1 MQIGQ
6 IFKRVLGKAP
16 DPFAVPMPAARTEP
30 APGAPG
36 RSGQPGSGID
46 LPASIRAHA
55 VVVQGGAEVVV
66 DDRYQGHPE
75 LLSWLLVREWDA
87 GRRPAVTAVSAR
99 DLASHRDQAAGGSS
113 EFDDD
118 ASLGTLRAARQLL
131 TEAAKVRASD
141 VHVLIREKFAEV
153 QVRVKDDLSSIR
165 TMNRAEGE
173 ALIRA
178 ACVGLASVKDA
189 MYRPYEFQSAQI
201 EGGSLPGSGLSS
213 VRIIRGPAYP
223 IEHGGGFMVA
233 RLQYGGM
240 QALDEN
246 GKTDLTFATPKRPEG
261 ALALD
266 ARGYT
271 PLQIEKLETL
281 ASMPDGIVLISGPTG
296 SGKNT
301 TLFDLM
307 AQQARLFPGARQ
319 ITIEDPVEYPMDWA
333 VQLPVTDANDAKFAE
348 SLRTILRMDPDII
361 LVGELRGVETAR
373 TALAA
378 ALTGHM
384 VWSTIHTNDP
394 YLVIDRLEEMDRV
407 ELARRVICD
416 PNRIRGFVAQRLVPV
431 LCPACSQPLDADR
444 ELSRGRLFEAIK
456 TWGNPDGVRIKGPG
470 CDRCRGDG
478 VIGRRAVAEVVVA
491 TEDLMADFIN
501 VGTGAA
507 RVRHRARSGSDKS
520 MLANSVDVVLGG
532 LVDPRDVERKIGAI
546 VPKGEGV

>member
-16 DPFAVPMPAARTEP
+16 DPFAVAMPATRAEP
-30 APGAPG
+30 ALGAPG
-36 RSGQPGSGID
+36 RNGQAGLAID
-46 LPASIRAHA
+46 LPAAIRAHA
-55 VVVQGGAEVVV
+55 VLVNGGEEVVV

-75 LLSWLLVREWDA
+75 LLSWLLVRQSDT
-87 GRRPAVTAVSAR
+87 GRRPAVTTASAR
-99 DLASHRDQAAGGSS
+99 ELAGHRDRAVASAKEADEDAG
-113 EFDDD
+113 
-118 ASLGTLRAARQLL
+118 LGTLRAARQLL
-131 TEAAKVRASD
+131 TEAAKVCASD
-141 VHVLIREKFAEV
+141 MHVLLREKFAEV
-153 QVRVKDDLSSIR
+153 QLRVKDDLSSIR
-165 TMNRAEGE
+165 TMNRSEGE

-233 RLQYGGM
+233 RLQYGDM
-240 QALDEN
+240 QDLDEN
-246 GKTDLTFATPKRPEG
+246 GKTELVFTTPKRPEG
-261 ALALD
+261 TLALD

-307 AQQARLFPGARQ
+307 AHQARIFPGARQ
-319 ITIEDPVEYPMDWA
+319 ITIEDPVEYPMEWA

-348 SLRTILRMDPDII
+348 SLRTILRMNPNII

-407 ELARRVICD
+407 ELSRRVICD

-431 LCPACSQPLDADR
+431 LCPECSLPIDADKD
-444 ELSRGRLFEAIK
+444 LSHGRLADALK
-456 TWGNPDGVRIKGPG
+456 TWGDSAGVRIKGPG

-491 TEDLMADFIN
+491 TEDLMADFVN

-507 RVRHRARSGSDKS
+507 RVRHRARPGSDKS
-520 MLANSVDVVLGG
+520 MLANCIDVVLRG
-532 LVDPRDVERKIGAI
+532 LVDPRDAERKMGAI
-546 VPKGEGV
+546 VAKGEGA